1 MSDIHQKILDG
12 INKLNGRFDHL
23 ESQVDNLENKVDNLE
38 NKVEQ
43 EFKQIHTAIDDLNR
57 IQMDIV
63 SKLDLIFA
71 DNKNN
76 RLHIE
81 KIEDEINFT
90 EVVKEERELY

>member
-1 MSDIHQKILDG
+1 MSDINQKILDG
-12 INKLNGRFDHL
+12 INKLNGRFDQL
-23 ESQVDNLENKVDNLE
+23 EGQVDNLE

-57 IQMDIV
+57 TQMDIV

-71 DNKNN
+71 DIKNN